1 MWWGVWPVEGCVGEE
16 EDSLLTDNESYANQ
30 LATTPYANMAI
41 VEMKG
46 LVVGIRQL
54 RAFKV
59 DPRISLIGETV
70 CPTICPGMLV
80 ENC

>member
-1 MWWGVWPVEGCVGEE
+1 VWRGVWPVEGCVGEE

-46 LVVGIRQL
+46 LRGWHL
-54 RAFKV
+54 RAESFQ
-59 DPRISLIGETV
+59 S
-70 CPTICPGMLV
+70 
-80 ENC
+80 